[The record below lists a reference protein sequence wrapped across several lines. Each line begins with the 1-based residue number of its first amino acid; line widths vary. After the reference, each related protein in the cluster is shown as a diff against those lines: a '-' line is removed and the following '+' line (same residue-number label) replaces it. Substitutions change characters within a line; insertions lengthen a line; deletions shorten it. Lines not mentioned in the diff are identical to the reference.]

1 MLAGRVARSSSDMVP
16 RVTVATLWIVC
27 TPVYVLAQRTQCYLA
42 VPVAHYSPFFACN
55 SIWKTCHTCCSGGVT
70 FSHWARLI
78 HAARGAKHHPR
89 IRLRIHQDSTRTPAT
104 DDSTRGLLG
113 CTTLRCVEWACPAT
127 KTHSPLQFQRSHRQ
141 THHTY
146 SAAPAPPRL
155 SRSSSSGWCTLLS
168 VLPWPRPTLTTVR
181 VHCGATPRCCTRQ
194 TAQNGTRGTATAPAE
209 AKTTST
215 CCGHDIYR
223 GNGDYASDSDTV
235 TAHWQTLRKQG
246 ADRKTNFRSNSTHS
260 KIAES
265 GFTPSSA
272 KARVPLLLPPSA
284 PTWMV
289 LKPPDSGHGYIVT
302 SAEAVDGGSGV
313 APFMDC
319 SQDSFLGFDS
329 PAYE

>member
-1 MLAGRVARSSSDMVP
+1 MLHSVPSIIRAYACEASRSP
-16 RVTVATLWIVC
+16 AT
-27 TPVYVLAQRTQCYLA
+27 
-42 VPVAHYSPFFACN
+42 N
-55 SIWKTCHTCCSGGVT
+55 
-70 FSHWARLI
+70 
-78 HAARGAKHHPR
+78 
-89 IRLRIHQDSTRTPAT
+89 DSTH
-104 DDSTRGLLG
+104 GLLG
-113 CTTLRCVEWACPAT
+113 CTTLRCIERACPT
-127 KTHSPLQFQRSHRQ
+127 TQTHSSLQFQRSHRQ
-141 THHTY
+141 THHTC

-155 SRSSSSGWCTLLS
+155 SRSSSSGWCPSPS
-168 VLPWPRPTLTTVR
+168 VLPLLRPTLTTVR

-194 TAQNGTRGTATAPAE
+194 TAPNGTRGTATAPAE

-272 KARVPLLLPPSA
+272 KARVPLLVPPSA